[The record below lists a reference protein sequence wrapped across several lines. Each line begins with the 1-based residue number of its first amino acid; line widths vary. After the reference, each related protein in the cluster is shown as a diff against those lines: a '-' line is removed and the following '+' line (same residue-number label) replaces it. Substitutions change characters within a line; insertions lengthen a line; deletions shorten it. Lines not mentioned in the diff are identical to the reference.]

1 MNTALVLG
9 FDGFD
14 LDLVHEL
21 GPTRLPALHALMA
34 EGAYAAL
41 ESVSPPA
48 TLPNWTT
55 FLTGA
60 DPGAHGVFDFT
71 TRQGYGVR
79 FSGGTV
85 RETSTLFARL
95 DRMGVKVAC
104 LGFPGTYPPEPLTRG
119 VFMSG
124 WDAPV
129 AFEADR
135 SFVHPPALYDELTR
149 RFGAIRFDDVD
160 EFHADREGFHRDLP
174 GVLVRRIDR
183 KLELARHLLR
193 SREIEVLGLY
203 FGESDTASH
212 HLHSLHDARSPRNP
226 GYVTDGLAQ
235 VYEALDRAAA
245 TLREMMPGAE
255 LTIVS
260 DHGSGG
266 SSDVVLHLNRAL
278 EEAGLLRFRPSPG
291 RPSLAS
297 RAKDIALTRFPP
309 KLRER
314 VFRFG
319 DALLPSWLES
329 KARFG
334 AIDFER
340 TVAFSDELNYF
351 PAVHL
356 NLEGREPRG
365 VVPAS
370 KREEAILRV
379 EAALKAL
386 RDPWNGQPV
395 VRAVHR
401 REALYSGP
409 FVHRAP
415 DLVLDLALRDGYSY
429 NLMPT
434 PRGRDVDTFTRLDP
448 SEHLGRKGRSMPGSH
463 RPRGFFLAH
472 GASVEAVGECEAT
485 IADASATLLAR
496 LGVKPA
502 PDASGR
508 VLFEILA
515 DSLALE
521 AELPEASFAPKH
533 GGNASFLEKRLR
545 ALGYVD

>member
-1 MNTALVLG
+1 MIQALVLG

-14 LDLVHEL
+14 LELVREL
-21 GPTRLPALHALMA
+21 GPSRLPVLHRLMA

-41 ESVSPPA
+41 ESVHPPA

-71 TRQGYGVR
+71 TRHGYGVR

-85 RETSTLFARL
+85 REAPSFFARL
-95 DRMGVKVAC
+95 DRLGYRTAC
-104 LGFPGTYPPEPLTRG
+104 LGFPGTYPPEPLAHG

-135 SFVHPPALYDELTR
+135 SFVHPPELWDELER

-160 EFHADREGFHRDLP
+160 EFHADRPGFHETLP
-174 GVLVRRIDR
+174 AILEKRVER
-183 KLELARHLLR
+183 KIELARYLAR
-193 SREIEVLGLY
+193 ARELDVLGLY

-226 GYVTDGLAQ
+226 GYTTDGLAR
-235 VYEALDRAAA
+235 VYQALDRATAA
-245 TLREMMPGAE
+245 LLALAPSAE

-266 SSDVVLHLNRAL
+266 SSDVTLHLNRAL
-278 EEAGLLRFRPSPG
+278 EAAGLLRFRRAG
-291 RPSLAS
+291 MRTSLVA
-297 RAKDIALTRFPP
+297 RAKDMALTRLPP
-309 KLRER
+309 RLRER
-314 VFRFG
+314 IFKLGGAV
-319 DALLPSWLES
+319 LPSWLES
-329 KARFG
+329 RARFG
-334 AIDFER
+334 AIDF
-340 TVAFSDELNYF
+340 THTLAFSDELNYF

-365 VVPAS
+365 VVPSA
-370 KREEAILRV
+370 KREETIRRV
-379 EAALKAL
+379 EAALHAL
-386 RDPWNGQPV
+386 RDPWNDQPV

-401 REALYSGP
+401 REALYEGA
-409 FVHRAP
+409 FLERAP
-415 DLVLDLALRDGYSY
+415 DLVVELHLREGYSY
-429 NLMPT
+429 NLTPT
-434 PRGRDVDTFTRLDP
+434 DPRVRAIFARLP
-448 SEHLGRKGRSMPGSH
+448 PHEHLGRKGRSMPGSH

-472 GASVEAVGECEAT
+472 GERVEAVGECEAT

-496 LGVKPA
+496 LGVRPA
-502 PDASGR
+502 ADAAGR
-508 VLFEILA
+508 VLFEILKESLTLDA
-515 DSLALE
+515 D
-521 AELPEASFAPKH
+521 LPEAAIAPRRD
-533 GGNASFLEKRLR
+533 GNASFLERRLR